1 MALFKVTLSEYREED
16 FTVQASEKI
25 DAVIKAKHEAAF
37 KGWDLDN
44 IEVRNI
50 ESGL

>member
-25 DAVIKAKHEAAF
+25 DAVIKAKYEAAY
-37 KGWDLDN
+37 KGWNIDN
-44 IEVRNI
+44 IEVRHI

>member
-25 DAVIKAKHEAAF
+25 DAVIKAKQEAAF
-37 KGWDLDN
+37 KGWNLDD
-44 IEVRNI
+44 IEVRHV

>member
-25 DAVIKAKHEAAF
+25 DAVIKAKQEATF
-37 KGWDLDN
+37 KGWNLDD
-44 IEVRNI
+44 IEVRCV